1 MWESRKYR
9 MKKRAKKAIA
19 NGCHSSLAVWA
30 ESGLKPE
37 GCRPYSLDG
46 RITLGSCMTAEFSS
60 HNHTEP
66 PLASQI
72 CHQTTLDVALSIEKF
87 CCHQRSVRGDRND
100 GVRVHVCW
108 KRLKI
113 CAGFTHPQ
121 TCLEVHLSLCTQKR
135 GLEEQREGEGK
146 S

>member
-9 MKKRAKKAIA
+9 MKKTAKKAIA

-72 CHQTTLDVALSIEKF
+72 CHQTTLDVAFSIEKF
-87 CCHQRSVRGDRND
+87 CCHQRSVRGDRNE
-100 GVRVHVCW
+100 GVCVCACVLR
-108 KRLKI
+108 KVKNMCRFS
-113 CAGFTHPQ
+113 APTA
-121 TCLEVHLSLCTQKR
+121 LSRSAFVSVYSEERFGGTERR
-135 GLEEQREGEGK
+135 GGK
-146 S
+146 